1 LYLPQTEIETNLSL
15 ACTVTALEITRKGEM
30 TMPKNNKSQLVLVTS
45 LPQVGGPELREGL
58 EKLAEQND
66 RSVSNQTYVLLK
78 NALAEEG
85 VL

>member
-1 LYLPQTEIETNLSL
+1 
-15 ACTVTALEITRKGEM
+15 
-30 TMPKNNKSQLVLVTS
+30 MPKNNKSQLVLVTS